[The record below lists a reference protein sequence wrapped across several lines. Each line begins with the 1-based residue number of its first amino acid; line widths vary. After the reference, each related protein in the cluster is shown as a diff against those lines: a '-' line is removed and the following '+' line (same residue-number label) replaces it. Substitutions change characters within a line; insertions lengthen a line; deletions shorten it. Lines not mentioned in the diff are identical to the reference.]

1 MLSMRNLTAR
11 YEAIAARFR
20 GLSDFPS
27 LEQRRSRALFDMGNS
42 LVRPRHFDV
51 WTCVSG
57 LPVPRSLQI
66 NLDAA
71 VCRVRDMLPPAVRAY
86 WVERQNYHLEL
97 FVVKRPDE
105 HCDDISLRETAGAL
119 RRSLASEPPLR
130 VTYRGLLVTPD
141 GTVLAKGYGQV
152 DGLRWHLRKSIP
164 LQSSRQS
171 TLAHISLG
179 RILDPVGRA
188 TFAALKTLVARS
200 AADVYGSLP
209 LHHVKYVH
217 ERRWYMTDREIIR
230 TFRLGANVRVQ
241 H

>member
-1 MLSMRNLTAR
+1 MPSLAAR

-20 GLSDFPS
+20 GLSDFPT
-27 LEQRRSRALFDMGNS
+27 LEQRQSRALFDVGNS
-42 LVRPRHFDV
+42 GVRPRHFDV

-57 LPVPRSLQI
+57 LPVPRSLQA

-71 VCRVRDMLPPAVRAY
+71 VCRIRDVLPPTVRAY
-86 WVERQNYHLEL
+86 WVERRNYHLEI

-105 HCDDISLRETAGAL
+105 RSDDILLRDTAGAL
-119 RRSLASEPPLR
+119 GRSLASEPPLTI
-130 VTYRGLLVTPD
+130 TYRGLLVTPD

-200 AADVYGSLP
+200 ASEVYGSLP
-209 LHHVKYVH
+209 LHQVKYVH
-217 ERRWYMTDREIIR
+217 ERQWYMMDREIIR